1 MKTIFIIV
9 LEVDFFSKEWDEKL
23 INNEDK
29 EINTVVLDTSA
40 FIAGYD
46 PFSSKRRNIT
56 VPKVKDEIKRNSI
69 LLLRFEMAI
78 ENGKIQLKNPLEK
91 HKTKVKN
98 IANKMGDLH
107 LLSETDLDVL
117 AIALELQTD
126 GFKPKIVTDDY
137 SIQNVASQMKIEF
150 ISLTTGGIHKIFK
163 WIRYCPGCYK
173 EFLSNYKVSS
183 CSICGTKLKRK
194 PKRKTIHEKTSEKK
208 N

>member
-9 LEVDFFSKEWDEKL
+9 LEVDFFSKEWDKNL

-56 VPKVKDEIKRNSI
+56 VPKVKGEIKRNSI

-91 HKTKVKN
+91 HKAEVKK

-117 AIALELQTD
+117 AIALELQKD
-126 GFKPKIVTDDY
+126 GFKAKIVTDDY

-150 ISLTTGGIHKIFK
+150 ISLTTGGIRKIFK
-163 WIRYCPGCYK
+163 WIRYCPACYK

-194 PKRKTIHEKTSEKK
+194 PKK
-208 N
+208 NNS

>member
-56 VPKVKDEIKRNSI
+56 VPKVKGEIKRNSI

-126 GFKPKIVTDDY
+126 GLKPKIVTDDY

-150 ISLTTGGIHKIFK
+150 ISLTTGGIRKIFK
-163 WIRYCPGCYK
+163 WIRYCPACYK

-194 PKRKTIHEKTSEKK
+194 PKKTIHEKTSEKK
-208 N
+208 R

>member
-9 LEVDFFSKEWDEKL
+9 LEVDFFSKEWDENL

-56 VPKVKDEIKRNSI
+56 VPKVKDEIKRKSI

-91 HKTKVKN
+91 HKTKVKY

-117 AIALELQTD
+117 AIALELQID

-150 ISLTTGGIHKIFK
+150 IPLTTRGIRKIFK
-163 WIRYCPGCYK
+163 WIRYCPACYK

-194 PKRKTIHEKTSEKK
+194 PKRNNPKKPNEKK